1 MNLYY
6 INSGETRYYSKKT
19 EAQVA
24 ARKEADKTQKE
35 VMVAVMFIA
44 VDRENLARMANG
56 KNGFTRFVG
65 RVCVVQPRKRPIL
78 KLRKVAAAAA
88 LLVAFLLPNLA
99 DASTNCT
106 TRKSGSKT
114 ITTCTGKNFRS
125 ECRSFKQGSVIKT
138 ECQ

>member
-88 LLVAFLLPNLA
+88 LLVA